1 MWKFEDRCLISLAV
15 PTLCLDASRN
25 DSKVKISRIGRDVF
39 AKDKQVITA
48 VATGDTKGNLVKDH
62 GYILQTYNQKYISLR
77 ETEPGSGVLR

>member
-1 MWKFEDRCLISLAV
+1 M
-15 PTLCLDASRN
+15 PTLCLDPSRN

-62 GYILQTYNQKYISLR
+62 GYILQTYN
-77 ETEPGSGVLR
+77 